1 MRITRSH
8 LSFLVLAV
16 ASSIFPTAFAAC
28 TDDDGTPKLG
38 SPDAATIDAP
48 PSTTGDAG
56 RGDATTVD
64 ATTSDAKTTDAGD
77 ASNSDGAPDGAIRY
91 SCGAFSES
99 PGWTVAA
106 GFRAVVLAKD
116 NGLNQPVA
124 LTFARGPYAGLLYVI
139 NQGDNV
145 LRRIDTNTGVVSSFT
160 AAAQWGAKA
169 PVVLTT
175 ITWDE
180 ESVLD
185 GQLYVGDQ
193 GGDGDGD
200 STIYRVGTSGTA
212 STFVTGPGPGLDDIF
227 GLSFAP
233 KGSAYPQGLY
243 ATGDTDG
250 VGVDWGVYLSTVDA
264 GVAFSEVAG
273 SEGISFVKLPSFGGT
288 LLASRPAGG
297 GYAGADE
304 VSRLLADGGLGTPL
318 ATTLPGI
325 HAVTYS
331 TGGAFGGN
339 VYVASWST
347 GKLTRID
354 SAGAQTE
361 LASGLTLTNYD
372 GNILAVSPDGN
383 TMMVADRG
391 ANRVVCIEPI

>member
-1 MRITRSH
+1 MRITRRH
-8 LSFLVLAV
+8 LSLLGLAA
-16 ASSIFPTAFAAC
+16 ASSLVPTAFAAC
-28 TDDDGTPKLG
+28 TDDDGNPKLG
-38 SPDAATIDAP
+38 SPDGGPLDAANSD
-48 PSTTGDAG
+48 TGA
-56 RGDATTVD
+56 
-64 ATTSDAKTTDAGD
+64 TTDAGPGDVANAD
-77 ASNSDGAPDGAIRY
+77 ASTSDAAKSDAGQDGAISY

-99 PGWTVAA
+99 PGWTVAS
-106 GFRAVVLAKD
+106 GFRAVVVAKD

-124 LTFARGPYAGLLYVI
+124 LTFARGPYGGLLYVV

-180 ESVLD
+180 ETVLD

-233 KGSAYPQGLY
+233 KGGAYPQGLY

-325 HAVTYS
+325 HGVTYS

-339 VYVASWST
+339 VYVASWAT